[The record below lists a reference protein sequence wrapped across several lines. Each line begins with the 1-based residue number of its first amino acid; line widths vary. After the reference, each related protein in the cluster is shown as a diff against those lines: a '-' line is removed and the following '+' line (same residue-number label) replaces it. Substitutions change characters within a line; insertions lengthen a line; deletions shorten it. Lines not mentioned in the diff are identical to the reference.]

1 MLILIKIK
9 SIGIITGKLRTLI
22 IIELFFTWYPIA
34 ETRVKQFE
42 IDKEPKSRRVTKKI
56 GDWIIFPMKKL
67 KKMKEKIDTKNKKIK
82 L

>member
-9 SIGIITGKLRTLI
+9 RIGIMTGKLRTLI
-22 IIELFFTWYPIA
+22 IIELFLTWYPIA

-42 IDKEPKSRRVTKKI
+42 MDKEPKINRVIKKLE
-56 GDWIIFPMKKL
+56 DWIIFPIKKL